1 MLDGYNL
8 VPVNKVSRN
17 NRTRSEQ
24 NGGKVTT
31 TTTSTEQRSLGKD
44 RVRLPSCARLT
55 SQYNKVTQLIM
66 PNGATVSF
74 PVSFLHLS

>member
-31 TTTSTEQRSLGKD
+31 RTTSTEQRSLGKD
-44 RVRLPSCARLT
+44 RVRLPRCAQLA
-55 SQYNKVTQLIM
+55 SLYNKVTQLIV
-66 PNGATVSF
+66 PNGTTVSF
-74 PVSFLHLS
+74 PVSFLRLS